1 MSLWLKK
8 KKIRYPSTA
17 SRKLF
22 KRTKQKIKKKTQE
35 LIIVI
40 LWGYFRVGD
49 LMRTLTPH
57 REELDGNAVI

>member
-1 MSLWLKK
+1 M
-8 KKIRYPSTA
+8 
-17 SRKLF
+17 RKLL
-22 KRTKQKIKKKTQE
+22 KQTKQKIKKKTQE

-57 REELDGNAVI
+57 QEELDGNAMILALWL